1 MEQFVQRV
9 KRNRTLTELTPYALR
24 ELVKAVYVEA
34 PDKSSGKRRQGTFR
48 YDLVGFIPVDELLK
62 AERRDRSHAVP
73 EKIRYYFLMTP
84 DHFLRGLLSISF
96 YPGRSLLEQPFFP
109 VTSALST
116 DPVEREE
123 MPAALPRWT
132 SAKAD
137 CDQRQSGW
145 NGIRRICGTGGQP
158 PLSGFTHPHSN
169 RVHNAAATGR
179 PIPGNMVEM
188 DAGQAKRAMIAV
200 TAAGI
205 LANNQRAAHL
215 TDKTAFAY
223 SAGFFFFFILKTI
236 HLTSYPPKVINH
248 LRRPCKN

>member
-1 MEQFVQRV
+1 ME
-9 KRNRTLTELTPYALR
+9 YA
-24 ELVKAVYVEA
+24 AFA
-34 PDKSSGKRRQGTFR
+34 A
-48 YDLVGFIPVDELLK
+48 PVD
-62 AERRDRSHAVP
+62 
-73 EKIRYYFLMTP
+73 
-84 DHFLRGLLSISF
+84 
-96 YPGRSLLEQPFFP
+96 
-109 VTSALST
+109 
-116 DPVEREE
+116 
-123 MPAALPRWT
+123 
-132 SAKAD
+132 
-137 CDQRQSGW
+137 QR
-145 NGIRRICGTGGQP
+145 
-158 PLSGFTHPHSN
+158 PLFVFTHPHSN

-223 SAGFFFFFILKTI
+223 SAGFLFFFILKTI

>member
-1 MEQFVQRV
+1 ME
-9 KRNRTLTELTPYALR
+9 YA
-24 ELVKAVYVEA
+24 AFA
-34 PDKSSGKRRQGTFR
+34 A
-48 YDLVGFIPVDELLK
+48 PVD
-62 AERRDRSHAVP
+62 
-73 EKIRYYFLMTP
+73 
-84 DHFLRGLLSISF
+84 
-96 YPGRSLLEQPFFP
+96 
-109 VTSALST
+109 
-116 DPVEREE
+116 
-123 MPAALPRWT
+123 
-132 SAKAD
+132 
-137 CDQRQSGW
+137 QR
-145 NGIRRICGTGGQP
+145 

-179 PIPGNMVEM
+179 PLPGNMVEM